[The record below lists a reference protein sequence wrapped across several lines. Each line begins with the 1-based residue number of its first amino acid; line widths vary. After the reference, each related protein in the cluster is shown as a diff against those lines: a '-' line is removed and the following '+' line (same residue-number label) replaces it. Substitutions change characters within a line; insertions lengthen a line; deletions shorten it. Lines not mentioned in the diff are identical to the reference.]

1 MERRTPP
8 PPLSENDRILID
20 AVRRSRTIEI
30 RFGDD
35 RQRSVI
41 TISSRG
47 FSYDVSNALR
57 TFVVE
62 TIKNKR

>member
-1 MERRTPP
+1 MERRTP

-30 RFGDD
+30 RFGDS
-35 RQRSVI
+35 RQRSAI

-57 TFVVE
+57 NFVVE

>member
-8 PPLSENDRILID
+8 PPSENDRILID

-47 FSYDVSNALR
+47 FSYDVSNAIR
-57 TFVVE
+57 NFAVE
-62 TIKNKR
+62 KIKHMR